1 MGVQTIKTKVTPVL
15 REEGVI
21 KAGLFGSYATGR
33 ATRKSDVDLVVQ
45 FGHKKSLFEV
55 ARLKLRLEEVLSKKV
70 DLLIYRSIHPLLRE
84 TILNQQQTIY

>member
-1 MGVQTIKTKVTPVL
+1 
-15 REEGVI
+15 
-21 KAGLFGSYATGR
+21 
-33 ATRKSDVDLVVQ
+33 VVQ

-84 TILNQQQTIY
+84 TILNQQQIIY